1 MKQLKYV
8 FSDFVRNKRVNLFFL
23 IQMIVVFLLV
33 GLSANSIISTMKGY
47 RAVAAIR
54 NAQAYILSDCTPDDR
69 FRDLMEAS
77 DENEPKLHKLLNFIK
92 GRNIEK
98 TYSQYS
104 YIVDEFNGLPVL
116 QYTANSSF
124 FEIFG
129 LTCNQGR
136 DFTENDYALS
146 ADAAIPI
153 IVGYGLRTTYSL
165 GETYPMRDAGTGM
178 DIHCKVI
185 GVLPRGASFYDF
197 HNLNNEIFLDYSYI
211 KPMQDGNVEAM
222 SFSDVD
228 MAISSSVFF
237 TSNVDEVRSVQQKS
251 KELGLF
257 DYKVSTPQEQI
268 QWFFELMKE
277 RNLYLLSI
285 AAIIVIFAA
294 IGMST
299 NLSLI
304 ISKSMREY
312 SIHILCGGRY
322 IDIAKRLFMQMLI
335 LMLIALIPTAISIG
349 LSTSLIVTAIFAVI
363 ISVAIMTTPI
373 VKLYSMPINRL
384 LKEGI

>member
-54 NAQAYILSDCTPDDR
+54 NAQAYILSDSTSDDR
-69 FRDLMEAS
+69 FHEIFEAS
-77 DENEPKLHKLLNFIK
+77 DENEPKLRELLSFIK
-92 GRNIEK
+92 ERNIEK

-104 YIVDEFNGLPVL
+104 YPVDQFNGMPVF
-116 QYTANSSF
+116 QYTANRSF
-124 FEIFG
+124 IEVFG
-129 LTCNQGR
+129 LTCNQGS
-136 DFTENDYALS
+136 DFTENDYVLGT
-146 ADAAIPI
+146 DGTIPI

-165 GETYPMRDAGTGM
+165 GETYPIRDAGTGM
-178 DIHCKVI
+178 DLHCKVI
-185 GVLPRGASFYDF
+185 GILPRGASFYDI
-197 HNLNNEIFLDYSYI
+197 HNLSNEINLDHSYI
-211 KPMQDGNVEAM
+211 KPMQDGNIESM

-228 MAISSSVFF
+228 MAISSTVFF
-237 TSNVDEVRSVQQKS
+237 TNNVDEVRSVQQKS

-257 DYKVSTPQEQI
+257 DYKVSTPQERI
-268 QWFFELMKE
+268 QWFVEHMKE
-277 RNLYLLSI
+277 RNLFLLSI
-285 AAIIVIFAA
+285 ATIIVIFAA
-294 IGMST
+294 IGMSA
-299 NLSLI
+299 NLSMI
-304 ISKSMREY
+304 ISKNMREY

-322 IDIAKRLFMQMLI
+322 IDIYKRLFMQMLI
-335 LMLIALIPTAISIG
+335 LMLIALVPTAISIG
-349 LSTSLIVTAIFAVI
+349 LSTSLFVTAIFAVM

-373 VKLYSMPINRL
+373 IKLYAMPINRL

>member
-136 DFTENDYALS
+136 DFIENDYALS

-285 AAIIVIFAA
+285 ATIIVIFAA

>member
-136 DFTENDYALS
+136 DFIENDYALS

>member
-237 TSNVDEVRSVQQKS
+237 TNNVDEVRSVQQKS

-285 AAIIVIFAA
+285 ATIIVIFAA